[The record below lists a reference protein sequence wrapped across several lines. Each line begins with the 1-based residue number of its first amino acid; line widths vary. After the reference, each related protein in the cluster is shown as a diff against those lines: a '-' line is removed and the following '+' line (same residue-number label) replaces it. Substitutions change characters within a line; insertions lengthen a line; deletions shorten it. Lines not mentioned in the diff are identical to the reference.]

1 MFKFRKRN
9 HIFCFIRYGDFWRG
23 VGGDAKLFSQIFDLS
38 RIKNIATP
46 LAAAGRQISL
56 TE

>member
-1 MFKFRKRN
+1 MFKFRKGN
-9 HIFCFIRYGDFWRG
+9 NFLCFIRYGDFWRG